1 MTKHFQKQEILA
13 ASSGWVAV
21 LLNLLPGLGT
31 GYIYQRR
38 WIPYFLSAGASTAW
52 FVLGVIILRGDEPN
66 NAQQIIGLLGFS
78 LISLATSIESLLA
91 HKKALKVLNERIE
104 IKETPK
110 KKSWFR
116 K

>member
-13 ASSGWVAV
+13 ASSGWLAF

-38 WIPYFLSAGASTAW
+38 WTPYFLSGGASSTW
-52 FVLGVIILRGDEPN
+52 FVLGVIILKGNEPD

-78 LISLATSIESLLA
+78 LISLTTSIESLLA
-91 HKKALKVLNERIE
+91 HKKALKALNERIE
-104 IKETPK
+104 MQETPK
-110 KKSWFR
+110 KKNWFR